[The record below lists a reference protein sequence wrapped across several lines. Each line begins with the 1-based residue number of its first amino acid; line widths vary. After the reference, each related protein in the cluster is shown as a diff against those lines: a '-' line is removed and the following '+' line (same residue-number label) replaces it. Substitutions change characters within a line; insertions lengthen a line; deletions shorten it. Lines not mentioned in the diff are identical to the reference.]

1 MAGSAAAGA
10 LHKLKWLV
18 GVRLLLAS
26 ALLGSGV
33 ALDWH
38 ERLPFPT
45 EPLYALLGLTFA
57 LSLLYALGLRLQRH
71 LALQGR
77 VQLALDLGMVTLL
90 VHFTGG
96 IDSVL
101 AFMYIFVIFAAA
113 NQLTRRGT
121 VAVGILSSL
130 LYSLL
135 VFAAWTRLIPPADF
149 AGGLAPIRSAGYAG
163 YQALIHALAFLTVA
177 TLSSH
182 LAARLQQARA
192 ELERRGTDLR
202 KLQTLHEAI
211 VANISSGILTMDL
224 AGRVVSFNRAAERIT
239 GYAFGLLRDRSWQET
254 PFAHCA
260 ALADFFARPE
270 ASLSQAVSEAT
281 LERADGQHIPIGI
294 AVSPLRASEAEVVG
308 LVAIFQDLT
317 ERKRVEEQLRQADRL
332 AALGRLAATIA
343 HEVRNPLAAISGSVE
358 VLRDELSAAGP
369 HQELL
374 GIILGEA
381 HRLKFITGQFLD
393 FAKPQALLCRPCA
406 VRPLLTETLQLL
418 ARSSE
423 WHPETTWQLEETA
436 EQDCRVLADADQLRQ
451 IVWNLCLNAIQ
462 SMPEG
467 GRLTLRV
474 QPVRSPGPAAKPAE
488 VPDPLLA
495 QPPHAGT
502 DWIEVAVHDTGR
514 GIAAGE
520 LDRIFDPFYSTRPG
534 GTGLGLSIARKSLE
548 RMGGRIGV
556 ESQAGVGTTF
566 RLWLPRAGAAP
577 TAGLEPR
584 LTSETARA

>member
-1 MAGSAAAGA
+1 MAALATAGG
-10 LHKLKWLV
+10 LHRLKWVV

-57 LSLLYALGLRLQRH
+57 LSLVYALGLRLQRH

-101 AFMYIFVIFAAA
+101 GFMYIFVIFAAA

-121 VAVGILSSL
+121 LAVGILSGL
-130 LYSLL
+130 LYGLL
-135 VFAAWTRLIPPADF
+135 IFAAWTRLSPPAEF

-163 YQALIHALAFLTVA
+163 YQVLIHALAFLAVA
-177 TLSSH
+177 GLSSH

-192 ELERRGTDLR
+192 ELEQRGTDLR
-202 KLQTLHEAI
+202 TLQTLHEAI
-211 VANISSGILTMDL
+211 VANISSGILTLDL
-224 AGRVVSFNRAAERIT
+224 AGRVVSFNQAAERIT
-239 GYAFGLLRDRSWQET
+239 GYPFAALRDRSWQET

-260 ALADFFARPE
+260 AVADFFACPA
-270 ASLSQAVSEAT
+270 ASPAQPVSEAT
-281 LERADGQHIPIGI
+281 LPRADGREIPIGI
-294 AVSPLRASEAEVVG
+294 AVSPLRASQAEVVG

-358 VLRDELSAAGP
+358 MLRDELSAPGP
-369 HQELL
+369 QRELL
-374 GIILGEA
+374 SIILGEA

-406 VRPLLTETLQLL
+406 VHPLLTETLQLL

-423 WHPETTWQLEETA
+423 WHPETTWHIEET

-451 IVWNLCLNAIQ
+451 IVWNLCLNATQ

-474 QPVRSPGPAAKPAE
+474 RPVPSPGAAVEA
-488 VPDPLLA
+488 VDAPDPA
-495 QPPHAGT
+495 PASRPQTGA
-502 DWIEVAVHDTGR
+502 DWVEVAVHDTGR
-514 GIAAGE
+514 GIGAEE
-520 LDRIFDPFYSTRPG
+520 LGRIFDPFYSTRPG

-556 ESQAGVGTTF
+556 ESRAGTGTTF
-566 RLWLPRAGAAP
+566 RVWLPRATAAP
-577 TAGLEPR
+577 TAGLEPPV
-584 LTSETARA
+584 TSEIARA